1 MPFDQNRH
9 IPSASPRGTT
19 PGSPA
24 PAAPVPPPNPAM
36 PPLSGAERLE
46 RMDKGYRP
54 PENYWEEDKP
64 PIKFPFEDRDIPG
77 PPEGMT
83 IPPRQPLPIQQ
94 PPPPIRPPWL
104 GPAPDPNGPG
114 WEHAPPMDRN
124 EELRQKF
131 QELIVP
137 PPELEHELYKK
148 LAQGGNQ
155 PPPIS

>member
-1 MPFDQNRH
+1 MPFRPNRH
-9 IPSASPRGTT
+9 IPDADGGQGYIPNIPLPDQTIY
-19 PGSPA
+19 A
-24 PAAPVPPPNPAM
+24 P
-36 PPLSGAERLE
+36 
-46 RMDKGYRP
+46 K
-54 PENYWEEDKP
+54 K

-77 PPEGMT
+77 LPEGMT

-94 PPPPIRPPWL
+94 PPPERPPWL
-104 GPAPDPNGPG
+104 GPAPDPNDPG

-137 PPELEHELYKK
+137 PPPLEHELYKK